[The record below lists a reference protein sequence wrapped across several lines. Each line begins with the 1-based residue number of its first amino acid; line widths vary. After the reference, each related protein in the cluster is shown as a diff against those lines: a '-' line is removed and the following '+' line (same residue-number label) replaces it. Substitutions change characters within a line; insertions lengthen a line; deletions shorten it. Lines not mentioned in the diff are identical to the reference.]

1 MYNWTLSDML
11 VDIRKDCD
19 LESEKNLKDPHITRM
34 INKSI
39 RKAESIIMN
48 EFAGHYE
55 TYKDYNVLAGDTYL
69 PVPADL
75 YKTRIKFIQYSE
87 DDPDNTASTAERYK
101 VKKIPLE
108 NLADVSTDDGYSYRI
123 SNDKT
128 NGLRINIYPPIR
140 KNQNKAF
147 RVYYIRQIKQ
157 LEDPT
162 DICDI
167 ANINFI
173 LSDVKVKLMSREGH
187 PMLEIEMQNLGE
199 ERENLLKDMTYLTDD
214 GEDTVLGPNKDSMA
228 DWDEYQIG

>member
-1 MYNWTLSDML
+1 MYDWTLSDML

-55 TYKDYNVLAGDTYL
+55 TYKDYNVLAGDSYI
-69 PVPADL
+69 PVPTDL

-87 DDPDNTASTAERYK
+87 DDPDNTQSYAGRYK

-108 NLADVSTDDGYSYRI
+108 KLSDVNTDDSYSYRI
-123 SNDKT
+123 SNGVT

-147 RVYYIRQIKQ
+147 RVYYIRQVKQ
-157 LEDPT
+157 LENPT

-167 ANINFI
+167 SNVNFI

-187 PMLEIEMQNLGE
+187 PMLEIEMQNFEE
-199 ERENLLKDMTYLTDD
+199 ERANLLKDMTYLTDD
-214 GEDTVLGPNKDSMA
+214 GEETILGPNKDSLN
-228 DWDEYQIG
+228 DWNDFQM